1 MTMESD
7 HPSHRGG
14 HRGRGHGG
22 DPARADR
29 HRHDQSVFHTLLAR
43 HAEIRRKVTQTAQG
57 IDTLTTSD
65 SPEVVALLHD
75 HAHEMHRRMTEGFGL
90 RHWDPAFAEIFAQKD
105 KVRMQV
111 EILPDGVR
119 VVESSD
125 DPNVVLLI
133 QAHGAQVSRFVAG
146 GAKVAAQESPL
157 PDAYRRVTG

>member
-1 MTMESD
+1 
-7 HPSHRGG
+7 
-14 HRGRGHGG
+14 
-22 DPARADR
+22 
-29 HRHDQSVFHTLLAR
+29 
-43 HAEIRRKVTQTAQG
+43 
-57 IDTLTTSD
+57 
-65 SPEVVALLHD
+65 
-75 HAHEMHRRMTEGFGL
+75 MHRRMTEGFGL

>member
-1 MTMESD
+1 MNTD
-7 HPSHRGG
+7 PSPDQGRHRGAG
-14 HRGRGHGG
+14 HCG
-22 DPARADR
+22 DPARAAR

-43 HAEIRRKVTQTAQG
+43 HTEIRRTVTRTAQG
-57 IDTLTTSD
+57 IVTLTISGSAD
-65 SPEVVALLHD
+65 IVALLHD

-105 KVRMQV
+105 KVQMQV
-111 EILPDGVR
+111 ETLPDGVR
-119 VVESSD
+119 VVETSD

-146 GAKVAAQESPL
+146 GAKVAAQQSPL